1 MSAAFLEVNMLS
13 GPDDLQ
19 LGTHGEMASVTKNRK
34 SKNRK
39 KRMWKY
45 ELLNHRCLKAGAVH
59 K

>member
-13 GPDDLQ
+13 VPDDLQ
-19 LGTHGEMASVTKNRK
+19 LGTHGEMANVTNNGK

-45 ELLNHRCLKAGAVH
+45 ELLNH
-59 K
+59 